1 MELNALE
8 SVAPSEALTKF
19 AVIGSGP
26 LPLTSL
32 CIFQALKD
40 RNCKPACIHNLDKDA
55 TAILQS
61 AKLCGTLGFTEEA
74 ICFKCADALLINTLD
89 LYQFDV
95 VFLAA

>member
-40 RNCKPACIHNLDKDA
+40 RNCGPVCIHNLDKDA
-55 TAILQS
+55 MAISQS
-61 AKLCGTLGFTEEA
+61 TKLCGTLGFTEEA

>member
-8 SVAPSEALTKF
+8 SVAPVEALNKF

-40 RNCKPACIHNLDKDA
+40 RSCGPACIHNVDKDA
-55 TAILQS
+55 TAISQS
-61 AKLCGTLGFTEEA
+61 TKLCCTLGFTEQA
-74 ICFKCADALLINTLD
+74 ICFNRADALSNTLD

>member
-8 SVAPSEALTKF
+8 SVAPSEALNKF

-40 RNCKPACIHNLDKDA
+40 RNCVVHNVDKDA
-55 TAILQS
+55 TAISQS
-61 AKLCGTLGFTEEA
+61 TKLCCTLGFTEEA
-74 ICFKCADALLINTLD
+74 ICFKCADALLNTLD

-95 VFLAA
+95 VFVAA